1 MLGLVD
7 INLSGKTQLEKKIP
21 KSDEVERTSVLA
33 HKPMKTG
40 AVKHVLSSRN
50 IGRSYVIYVIWS
62 LFMVFIQGNP
72 ELCPF
77 SKKLFN

>member
-7 INLSGKTQLEKKIP
+7 INLSGKNQLEKKIP

-50 IGRSYVIYVIWS
+50 IGRSYVIWS
-62 LFMVFIQGNP
+62 LFMVFIHGHQ